1 MFGRTKPTPVE
12 ETLFAG
18 WREKD
23 VRYLADNFAKE
34 HARLSFEISGIRH
47 STIFKGDDLASA
59 VRISRSEQDFY
70 NKHAL
75 AFDDRPAN
83 EDSHSLAVH
92 EHELVG
98 LTPYPRARMRCQFG
112 VGRLDEIKDGNL
124 GWLSV
129 TGQKIGTQADTYQPI
144 IEAHFNVQTVEQEI
158 DLRRT
163 MQASL
168 ANRGNAFINFMLY
181 SIDNAD
187 EWATRM
193 MTAAY
198 SPSVKIKGAYVTTN
212 VGRDPFE

>member
-1 MFGRTKPTPVE
+1 MFGRTKPKLVE

-23 VRYLADNFAKE
+23 VRYLADSFANE

-47 STIFKGDDLASA
+47 STRLKGDDFASV
-59 VRISRSEQDFY
+59 VRISRSEHDFY
-70 NKHAL
+70 KKHPF
-75 AFDDRPAN
+75 AFDYQPAD

-98 LTPYPRARMRCQFG
+98 FTPYPRARMRCQFG
-112 VGRLDEIKDGNL
+112 VGNLDKIKEGNL

-129 TGQKIGTQADTYQPI
+129 TGKKTVTESDAYQPI

-163 MQASL
+163 MQAAL
-168 ANRGNAFINFMLY
+168 ASRGNAFINFMLY
-181 SIDNAD
+181 PIDNAD

-193 MTAAY
+193 LTNAY
-198 SPSVKIKGAYVTTN
+198 SPSVIIKGAYVTTN
-212 VGRDPFE
+212 VGRDRFE